1 MRAFGDYDPIRI
13 QHQDPPE
20 VIKALVDACQFPF
33 KTFSTFTYRS
43 TPRGTDLHELEHP
56 ELVAKFARYFI
67 NLAQASKGCVF
78 PFVFFGTSRHRPHA
92 HAIIT
97 SENPLPFDISEGRS
111 ATHETLFHR
120 GDPIIRPLIR
130 QIGRTQHLPF
140 IPSMR
145 GAFYQSNSHIQEP
158 FATFTPS
165 SRRRPRCPFP
175 SSILQA
181 FQGSQSIKGLE
192 LV

>member
-78 PFVFFGTSRHRPHA
+78 PFVFFGTSRRRPHA

-97 SENPLPFDISEGRS
+97 SQNPLPF
-111 ATHETLFHR
+111 TFNETMFHR

-130 QIGRTQHLPF
+130 EIGKTQHLTF
-140 IPSMR
+140 NHSKN

-165 SRRRPRCPFP
+165 SRRRPECPFP
-175 SSILQA
+175 PSIIRQ
-181 FQGSQSIKGLE
+181 FHNSQSIKGLE